1 MFALVL
7 ASLLPMFISTAA
19 RISTPFEQPGKSTQV
34 AAKNPSPTERLRMQY
49 AYSRLPLYF
58 VENRGQV
65 GESVKYY
72 QRGGSHTAYFTR
84 EGISFASGDK
94 GVQATLTVAGMR
106 NGVDIIAS
114 EPLQGRV
121 NHFVG
126 DDPGRWVQDVPTFG
140 SLTYKDIYQGVD
152 LRFYGNDSRMEYDII
167 VRPGADPRQVKLEY
181 TGVEDIS
188 VTEKGDL
195 LVKLAGRDTI
205 TQKKPAIYQEVN
217 GERVPLEGSF
227 EVLQHNSN
235 RFTYG
240 FRLASYDPGKTLVI
254 DPAITY
260 SSYLGGTDGELIYTM
275 AADASGN
282 VYVAGFTLSADY
294 PTTPNAV
301 SRSIAG
307 DHDCFVTKI
316 DPSGALAYST
326 YLGGSDYDT
335 VFAMAVDASGNIYLG
350 GATGSIDFPVTQNGT
365 PKNNTAAWDGFI
377 AKIDGSGALV
387 YSTCL
392 GGSGGDEV
400 HAVAVDASGNA
411 YVAGVTLSTD
421 FPVKN
426 PITGQESLH
435 QGDCATYSDCM
446 DGFVAKLD
454 PSGALAYSTY
464 FGGSGDDEISS
475 IAVDTSGNIYV
486 GGLTNSLDFPT
497 MNPIAGQG
505 SVHQGNCG
513 SRACD
518 DGFVAKINPSG
529 ALVYSTYLGGN
540 GEDEVVSVA
549 VDASGNVYA
558 AGNTGS
564 PDFPTTPGAFSANPG
579 GNSVGFIARI
589 NASGSSLTYS
599 TCLGGNGT
607 GVSGMAL
614 DASGNVYV
622 AGNTSPSD
630 FPTTPDAIPPNPGS
644 SWAGFITKM
653 NSSGSALLYS
663 TCLGW
668 ADNDNDMITAMAADA
683 SGNMYVAGY
692 TYSSFFPITPN
703 ATYPTHGAD
712 QSGIIHQ
719 AGFITRLSP
728 DADLSI
734 TMTAGPNPVL
744 VGGTLSYGITVSNAG
759 PGKASGVKVSD
770 LLPAGLSLISAV
782 SSQGACSQSS
792 GTIVCNMGNLA
803 MGASAT
809 VSIQATA
816 LQPGSITNTAT
827 VSADESDP
835 APNNNSATIGT
846 TIGQSGYLT
855 VTLSPQAAIAAGAK
869 WQVDNGSWQASGTT
883 LSNVG
888 TGSHTVTFQNVAGLT
903 SPANQ
908 TVTVSN
914 GRTTSAAGTY
924 VQQTGSL
931 IVASSPQAAVDEGA
945 QWQMDSG
952 GWQASG
958 SGISNVPIGPHTVSF
973 KDVTGWTTP
982 GNVGVMVANGQTAT
996 ITGTYAQQA
1005 GSLVLTITPVAAVQ
1019 AGAQWKLDSRAWQPS
1034 GAIIT
1039 NLPPGSHTVSFN
1051 NVAGWTTPAR
1061 QKVTISQGQGTASI
1075 GAYVQDTGTLTVTLS
1090 PKTAIAAGA
1099 QWQVDAGEWKNSGT
1113 RLSLVAGTHTVSFKG
1128 IEGWNGPASRQVN
1141 IINKRSTAIKA
1152 IYKISSQ
1159 RSVRLR

>member
-1 MFALVL
+1 MKNERFIHASRPINVFALIL
-7 ASLLPMFISTAA
+7 ASLLLMFISAAA
-19 RISTPFEQPGKSTQV
+19 RTGTPLEQPGKSTHI
-34 AAKNPSPTERLRMQY
+34 AAKNLSPQERSSMQD
-49 AYSRLPLYF
+49 AYRRLPLYF
-58 VENRGQV
+58 VENRGQA
-65 GESVKYY
+65 GERVKYY
-72 QRGGSHTAYFTR
+72 QRGGGHTAYFTP
-84 EGISFASGDK
+84 EGISFALGDK
-94 GVQATLTVAGMR
+94 GVQATLTAAGMR
-106 NGVDIIAS
+106 KGVDIVAS
-114 EPLQGRV
+114 EPLKGRV

-152 LRFYGNDSRMEYDII
+152 LRFYGNNSQMEYDII
-167 VRPGADPRQVKLEY
+167 LRPGADPRQVTLEY
-181 TGVEDIS
+181 AGVENIS

-205 TQKKPAIYQEVN
+205 TQKRPVVYQEVN
-217 GERVPLEGSF
+217 GERVPREGSF
-227 EVLQHNSN
+227 EVLQHSGD
-235 RFTYG
+235 RFSYG

-260 SSYLGGTDGELIYTM
+260 SSYLGGTDGELIYTI

-294 PTTPNAV
+294 PTTPNSVA
-301 SRSIAG
+301 RSIAG

-335 VFAMAVDASGNIYLG
+335 VFAMAVDSSGNIYLG
-350 GATGSIDFPVTQNGT
+350 GTTGSIDFPVTQNGT
-365 PKNNTAAWDGFI
+365 PKNSAPGGDGFI

-392 GGSGGDEV
+392 GGSGGDEI

-426 PITGQESLH
+426 PMAGQESLH
-435 QGDCATYSDCM
+435 LGGCATYNDCM

-454 PSGALAYSTY
+454 QSGALAYSTY

-486 GGLTNSLDFPT
+486 GGLTNSPDFPIK
-497 MNPIAGQG
+497 NPITGQG

-564 PDFPTTPGAFSANPG
+564 PDFPTTSGAFSANPG
-579 GNSVGFIARI
+579 GNSVGFISRI

-607 GVSGMAL
+607 GISGMAV

-630 FPTTPDAIPPNPGS
+630 FPTTPDAIPTNPGS
-644 SWAGFITKM
+644 FWAGFITKM
-653 NSSGSALLYS
+653 NASGSALLYS

-668 ADNDNDMITAMAADA
+668 TDNDNDMITAMAADV

-712 QSGIIHQ
+712 QSGITHQ
-719 AGFITRLSP
+719 AGFIMRVSP

-734 TMTAGPNPVL
+734 TMSANPNPVM
-744 VGGTLSYGITVSNAG
+744 VGGTLSYGIGVSNAG
-759 PGKASGVKVSD
+759 PGNASGVKVSD
-770 LLPAGLSLISAV
+770 LLPAGLSLVSAV

-792 GTIVCNMGNLA
+792 GMIVCNMGNLA

-809 VSIQATA
+809 VSIQTTA
-816 LQPGSITNTAT
+816 LQPGNITNTAT
-827 VSADESDP
+827 ISADESDP
-835 APNNNSATIGT
+835 APNNNSVTIGT
-846 TIGQSGYLT
+846 TIGQSGILT
-855 VTLSPQAAIAAGAK
+855 VTLSPQAAVAAGAQWK
-869 WQVDNGSWQASGTT
+869 MDNGSWQASGTT
-883 LSNVG
+883 LSNIG

-903 SPANQ
+903 APANQ

-914 GRTTSAAGTY
+914 GRTSTVAGTY
-924 VQQTGSL
+924 VQQVGSL
-931 IVASSPQAAVDEGA
+931 MVTISPQAAIDE
-945 QWQMDSG
+945 
-952 GWQASG
+952 
-958 SGISNVPIGPHTVSF
+958 
-973 KDVTGWTTP
+973 
-982 GNVGVMVANGQTAT
+982 
-996 ITGTYAQQA
+996 
-1005 GSLVLTITPVAAVQ
+1005 
-1019 AGAQWKLDSRAWQPS
+1019 GAQWKLDSGAWQPS

-1039 NLPPGSHTVSFN
+1039 NLPAGSHTVSFN
-1051 NVAGWTTPAR
+1051 NVAGWTSPAR
-1061 QKVTISQGQGTASI
+1061 QKVTISKNQGTASI
-1075 GAYVQDTGTLTVTLS
+1075 GDYVQNAGTLTVTLS
-1090 PKTAIAAGA
+1090 PKTAIDAGV
-1099 QWQVDAGEWKNSGT
+1099 QWQVDSGGWINSGT
-1113 RLSLVAGTHTVSFKG
+1113 RLSLVAGTHTVSFKEV
-1128 IEGWNGPASRQVN
+1128 EGWNGPASRQVN
-1141 IINKRSTAIKA
+1141 IIGKRSTAIKG

-1159 RSVRLR
+1159 RSVR